1 MDATPDIPSGRSAR
15 RSTVALEQVFD
26 SNEAASTRRRMR
38 SALGRQLFEYG
49 LEESSARPKPV
60 TGRVLIVDHDQ
71 LSGGIL
77 ARNLQRDGYAV
88 EREESGPR
96 ALARLG
102 EGGFDMVLWEVGL
115 PTLKGFDLLA
125 QIKQD
130 ARLQHLPVVLLSER
144 NDIDA
149 VVRCIEAG
157 AEDYLFKPFNPALL
171 KARIRACLE
180 RKVLRE
186 QEQRLLA
193 TIKTQQQRLDEE
205 LKEAADYLQSLL
217 PAPFSEPF
225 TVKWRFIPWSELGGD
240 SFGYHWIDDDHFALY
255 LLDVCGHGV
264 GAALLSVAAL
274 NVLRSGAMQGIDSR
288 SPGAVLSAMNRAF
301 PMEKQN
307 DRYFTL
313 WYGVYQPS
321 NRKLTYGSAGHPAA
335 ILHETGVAAPKKLL
349 ARGMLIGGMPDS
361 RYPEQTCEIAPG
373 SRFFLFSDGAYE
385 VTLEDGSVFS
395 LDEFIPMLGA
405 LPADAPVDL
414 DALIAQIR
422 AQRRGL
428 PFEDDLSIV
437 SIEFK

>member
-1 MDATPDIPSGRSAR
+1 MDATPDTPSGRPGR
-15 RSTVALEQVFD
+15 RAPVSLGQLFGSD
-26 SNEAASTRRRMR
+26 EAASTRQRIR
-38 SALGRQLFEYG
+38 SALGRQLFEYV
-49 LEESSARPKPV
+49 LEQSTARPEPV
-60 TGRVLIVDHDQ
+60 AGRILIVDHDR
-71 LSGGIL
+71 LSGEIL
-77 ARNLQRDGYAV
+77 ARNLQRDGHTV
-88 EREESGPR
+88 ETEESGPR
-96 ALARLG
+96 ALDRLG
-102 EGGFDMVLWEVGL
+102 AGGFDMVLWEVDL
-115 PTLKGFDLLA
+115 PTLKGFELLA
-125 QIKQD
+125 KIKHD
-130 ARLQHLPVVLLSER
+130 ARLQHIPVVLLSEQ
-144 NDIDA
+144 NDTDS

-180 RKVLRE
+180 RKILRD

-193 TIKTQQQRLDEE
+193 TIKTQQQRLDQE
-205 LKEAADYLQSLL
+205 LKEASAYLESLL

-225 TVKWRFIPWSELGGD
+225 LIKWRFIPWSELGGD

-274 NVLRSGAMQGIDSR
+274 NVLRSGAMQGLDPR

-307 DRYFTL
+307 NSYFTL
-313 WYGVYQPS
+313 WYGVYRPS
-321 NRKLTYGSAGHPAA
+321 TRKFTYGSGGHPAA
-335 ILHETGVAAPKKLL
+335 ILQLPGEAAPKKLL
-349 ARGMLIGGMPDS
+349 ARGMMIGGMPDS
-361 RYPEQTCEIAPG
+361 TYPEQTCQIAPG

-385 VTLEDGSVFS
+385 VTLEDGRIAS

-405 LPADAPVDL
+405 LPFDAPVDL

-422 AQRRGL
+422 ALRCGL
-428 PFEDDLSIV
+428 PLEDDLSLV